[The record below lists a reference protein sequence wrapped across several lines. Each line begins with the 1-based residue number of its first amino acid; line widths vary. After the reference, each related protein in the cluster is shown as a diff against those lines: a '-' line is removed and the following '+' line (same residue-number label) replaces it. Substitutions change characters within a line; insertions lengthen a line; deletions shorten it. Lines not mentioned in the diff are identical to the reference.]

1 MFPEGLRMTFPAKF
15 AFIRPIWFVAV
26 LGVAFAVP
34 IATMTVSVEIMAVGA
49 IMSVWLVLLPLAWAY
64 GIYTASRVARP
75 DSGPGRDFVFYL
87 AGLGIVL
94 LPVIFVGSITLRN
107 FADGPMTVVGLV
119 WFANLGCVIASL
131 WLASAALVTFE
142 KGEPKPPFHKV
153 AGTFLLMVYW
163 VIGVWVMQGRLKALR
178 HQLAAAPE

>member
-1 MFPEGLRMTFPAKF
+1 MTFPAKF
-15 AFIRPIWFVAV
+15 AFIHPIWFVAI

-49 IMSVWLVLLPLAWAY
+49 IMSMWLALLPLAWIY
-64 GIYTASRVARP
+64 GIYTASRLARP

-94 LPVIFVGSITLRN
+94 LPVIFVGSIALGN

-119 WFANLGCVIASL
+119 WFATFGCLIASL
-131 WLASAALVTFE
+131 WLASAALVAFE
-142 KGEPKPPFHKV
+142 EGVSAPFHKV
-153 AGTFLLMVYW
+153 VGACLLMVYW

-178 HQLAAAPE
+178 HKLVAAAT